1 MGIDS
6 RYVWCPMETAPRDG
20 TPIQAK
26 IPGHGSNNIIQ
37 WMCIDDYWTWGI
49 VGEHDWPD
57 SWDDG
62 ICWASN
68 SSEQPSVL
76 PVAWKPLERNNE
88 MDR

>member
-1 MGIDS
+1 MKIIGS
-6 RYVWCPMETAPRDG
+6 NYMWQPMETAPRDG

-26 IPGHGSNNIIQ
+26 IPGNGSDNIIR
-37 WMCIDDYWTWGI
+37 WMCIDDYWTWAM
-49 VGEHDWPD
+49 VEDQDWPD

-76 PVAWKPLERNNE
+76 PVAWKPL
-88 MDR
+88 